1 MVLALFLPPVV
12 GAVWAQSAP
21 AAPSAPAAQPAQMPP
36 DARFALA
43 LYCNPVCGEDVLD
56 ALEDSLGSIGV
67 EEGFPDAASRPM
79 RIMGLAGT
87 EFGIPDPDYVADY
100 GVGVDRPEALSGSQQ
115 VLLGWFAA
123 PRRESLTIFA
133 QAHAAFARAAA
144 LAGGWVE
151 DLDTQTVYGV
161 DAWAGRDPR
170 GPLTDW
176 FVVDA
181 VPVSEAEGAPV
192 RVVTRGLRRFGDP
205 ELVVPE
211 VPLEN
216 AANVSF
222 VLNEVATQL
231 HERPVLDTPLPLA
244 SAIVRGNAVF
254 AGVEPVEGDPEE
266 PLVRVSFS
274 GKVTPPGEPE
284 PEPTPPAPVAAPVEA
299 APPEQLAAVEAPP
312 PTTPP
317 LATPSEP
324 LAPPSRTDA
333 VEPRTLQEAQ
343 AAALR
348 SFDTRVR
355 AAWEAGLPAGDV
367 VAVQVPFTDTQGRKE
382 YVWAELRTWEGDR
395 LTGVLVN
402 EPYAVPSLRKGDVV
416 EFRRADVFDYIWR
429 HADGSREG
437 NTTAA
442 FLKR

>member
-12 GAVWAQSAP
+12 GAAWAQSAP
-21 AAPSAPAAQPAQMPP
+21 APQPAQMPP

-67 EEGFPDAASRPM
+67 EEGFPDAATRPM
-79 RIMGLAGT
+79 RIMGLAGS

-161 DAWAGRDPR
+161 DAWASRDPR

-211 VPLEN
+211 VSLES

-222 VLNEVATQL
+222 VLNEVATLL

-244 SAIVRGNAVF
+244 SAIVRGNATF
-254 AGVEPVEGDPEE
+254 SGVEPVEGDPEE

-274 GKVTPPGEPE
+274 GKVTPPGEPPPAA
-284 PEPTPPAPVAAPVEA
+284 PEPAVAPVEA
-299 APPEQLAAVEAPP
+299 APPAQIAAVEPP
-312 PTTPP
+312 PAASPP
-317 LATPSEP
+317 LAVPAEP
-324 LAPPSRTDA
+324 LPPERRTDA

-348 SFDTRVR
+348 AFDTRVR
-355 AAWEAGLPAGDV
+355 AAWEAGLPAGEV
-367 VAVQVPFTDTQGRKE
+367 IAVQVPFTDTQGRKE

-402 EPYAVPSLRKGDVV
+402 EPYAVPTLKKGDVV

-429 HADGSREG
+429 RADGSREG

>member
-12 GAVWAQSAP
+12 GAAWAQSAP
-21 AAPSAPAAQPAQMPP
+21 PAQPAQMPP

-67 EEGFPDAASRPM
+67 EEGFPDAATRPM

-100 GVGVDRPEALSGSQQ
+100 GIGVDRPEALSGSQQ

-222 VLNEVATQL
+222 VLNEVATLL

-244 SAIVRGNAVF
+244 SAIVRGNATF

-274 GKVTPPGEPE
+274 GKVTPPGDPAPE
-284 PEPTPPAPVAAPVEA
+284 APVATPVEA
-299 APPEQLAAVEAPP
+299 APPEQLAAVEPP
-312 PTTPP
+312 PAASTPLATAP
-317 LATPSEP
+317 LATPAEP
-324 LAPPSRTDA
+324 LLPASRND
-333 VEPRTLQEAQ
+333 VSEPRTLQEAQ

-348 SFDTRVR
+348 TFDTRVR
-355 AAWEAGLPAGDV
+355 AAWEGGLPTGDV
-367 VAVQVPFTDTQGRKE
+367 IAVQVPFTDTQGRKE
-382 YVWAELRTWEGDR
+382 YVWAELRSWEGDR

-402 EPYAVPSLRKGDVV
+402 EPYAVPSLKKGDVV

-429 HADGSREG
+429 HADGTREG